1 LALAVAVLAEWLE
14 ERALTELQAVVVQAV
29 GVLLCL
35 MDMLQAV

>member
-1 LALAVAVLAEWLE
+1 LVVAVVALAEWLE
-14 ERALTELQAVVVQAV
+14 EQVLTELQAVVVQAV